1 MKIMKL
7 NVWGQTDVGLK
18 REINQ
23 DTVMVD
29 KELGLYLVADGM
41 GGHSG
46 GEVASAMAVETV
58 QEIVKDRVEE
68 NPKMSLSV
76 LGDAY
81 KEASRRIFYRAENE
95 KELAGMGTTMVGFW
109 HRNKDI
115 YIANVGDSRLYLY
128 RDGMLWQLTEDHS
141 LIHEQVKAGV
151 ISEEEAPHVVG
162 RNVITRSIGFE
173 REVDVDTLVRE
184 ISPGDIYILCS
195 DGLSGLVTDQKI
207 AELCKNRKP
216 GEVVSESISLAKNNG
231 GDDNISV
238 VLVEVEAD

>member
-1 MKIMKL
+1 MNLK
-7 NVWGQTDVGLK
+7 VWGQTDVGLR

-29 KELGLYLVADGM
+29 NNLGVFVVADGM

-58 QEIVKDRVEE
+58 QEVIKERKDEGDDL
-68 NPKMSLSV
+68 SLSILV
-76 LGDAY
+76 DSY
-81 KEASRRIFYRAENE
+81 KEASRRIFYRSENQ

-109 HRNKDI
+109 HRNGKI
-115 YIANVGDSRLYLY
+115 YVANVGDSRLYLF
-128 RDGMLWQLTEDHS
+128 RSPNLWQLTEDHS
-141 LIHEQVKAGV
+141 LIYEQVKAGV
-151 ISEEEAPHVVG
+151 ITEEEAPYVVG

-173 REVDVDTLVRE
+173 REVMVDTLERE
-184 ISPGDIYILCS
+184 VQPDDIYILCS
-195 DGLSGLVTDQKI
+195 DGLSGLVSDQKI

-216 GEVVSESISLAKNNG
+216 SQVVPESIELAKENG

-238 VLVEVEAD
+238 ILVQFTEN